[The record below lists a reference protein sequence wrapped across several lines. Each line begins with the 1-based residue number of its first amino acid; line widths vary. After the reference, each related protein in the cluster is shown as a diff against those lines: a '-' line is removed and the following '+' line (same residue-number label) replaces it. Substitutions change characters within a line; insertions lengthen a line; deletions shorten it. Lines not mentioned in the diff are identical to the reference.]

1 MIKSYKY
8 LLALLLP
15 ALASCESDDVQYIIE
30 NPEDQ
35 MLISVSA
42 EEVELDANN
51 PDGEA
56 LTFTWN
62 APSDRGEGSVVKS
75 YFRMDVADNNFETS
89 TDLIAIADDQT
100 SISFTNDELN
110 DYLLGWGVSPETTVK
125 IEAEIVATVEN
136 PELYQK
142 PELSK
147 VTFLMKGFH
156 AVSRPLWIVNSAM
169 GTGASDAMNELVLG
183 KQYSWYGK
191 FDTGTGVKFVYNK
204 TTQLPS
210 LNKGEDDNTIVRRT
224 EADEPDDLLAAPG
237 TGYYLVTVSTKEMTC
252 KWEKVPAEYE
262 NVWMVGNAVP
272 CGWDINN
279 PVEMER
285 DAENPEIFF
294 WEGHLSV
301 GEMKLPLATGNWGCD
316 TLMPVANGT
325 DWDGDDSVQMVP
337 GGNPDNKWNI
347 TREGE
352 YRVELN
358 TYLMKIK
365 FIPLD

>member
-1 MIKSYKY
+1 M
-8 LLALLLP
+8 
-15 ALASCESDDVQYIIE
+15 
-30 NPEDQ
+30 
-35 MLISVSA
+35 
-42 EEVELDANN
+42 
-51 PDGEA
+51 
-56 LTFTWN
+56 
-62 APSDRGEGSVVKS
+62 VKS

-224 EADEPDDLLAAPG
+224 DEI
-237 TGYYLVTVSTKEMTC
+237 S
-252 KWEKVPAEYE
+252 
-262 NVWMVGNAVP
+262 
-272 CGWDINN
+272 
-279 PVEMER
+279 
-285 DAENPEIFF
+285 
-294 WEGHLSV
+294 
-301 GEMKLPLATGNWGCD
+301 
-316 TLMPVANGT
+316 
-325 DWDGDDSVQMVP
+325 
-337 GGNPDNKWNI
+337 
-347 TREGE
+347 
-352 YRVELN
+352 
-358 TYLMKIK
+358 
-365 FIPLD
+365 